1 MATISKVA
9 MLLAGA
15 HFAALASPSV
25 AFAQATP
32 DSSAPI
38 TAPMPGT
45 PAPRAPSTVQVHIE
59 GSDVAELQV
68 DTVGDHRRWVTVC
81 TAPCDKAVST
91 EFSYRI
97 AGAGIRNSKVFTLQ
111 SRDHEILNVDEG
123 SKTIFVVGIVGASV
137 GLLVTTVGLFV
148 LLVEALSRDLNEGST
163 LQNSGVSETPGITIT
178 CVGLAGIIA
187 GVVGLATNARTG
199 VTQGS
204 VSSPDAWLPPGGW
217 VSASGTGGALRDAVR
232 DARREPGVAAAL
244 PPMLGVPIFAGR
256 F

>member
-1 MATISKVA
+1 MATISKVT

-32 DSSAPI
+32 EPVAPPI

-45 PAPRAPSTVQVHIE
+45 LPARAASTVQVHIE

-81 TAPCDKAVST
+81 AAPCDRAVST

-97 AGAGIRNSKVFTLQ
+97 AGAGIRNSRVFNLQ
-111 SRDHEILNVDEG
+111 SRDHETITVDEG
-123 SKTIFVVGIVGASV
+123 SKAVFVVGIVGASLGV
-137 GLLVTTVGLFV
+137 LVTTVGLFV
-148 LLVEALSRDLNEGST
+148 LLIEALSRDVSE
-163 LQNSGVSETPGITIT
+163 QKDDISETPGITIT
-178 CVGLAGIIA
+178 LVGLAGIIG
-187 GVVGLATNARTG
+187 GVVALTTNARTG
-199 VTQGS
+199 VMQDGS
-204 VSSPDAWLPPGGW
+204 VSSPAAWLPPGGW
-217 VSASGTGGALRDAVR
+217 VSASGTGGALRDALR
-232 DARREPGVAAAL
+232 DARRDPGVAAAL
-244 PPMLGVPIFAGR
+244 PPMLGVPIFGGR